1 MTSLAVAAAL
11 SLGLVWRTVGPG
23 LWQHESRMASK
34 GPLAPVRAIAIR
46 VDPDAHHFRLDLARS
61 DYGLRPAW
69 TVDSMPA
76 HAVLAVNAGQFL
88 GGFPWGWLVRDGVE
102 AQPPGSGTLAMSFV
116 VDSSGRAALIM
127 PDELATQRKK
137 RLRFAFQSYPALL
150 VDGKVPWE
158 LRAPNRGVNL
168 SHRDSR
174 LAICTLA
181 DGGVVIVLTRVRV
194 AGDAGATLPWGPTVP
209 EMARYMSSLGCR
221 RAMLL
226 DGGLSSQMALR
237 DRAGALSRWTNWRSV
252 PLGLVVLPR
261 NTAAAN

>member
-1 MTSLAVAAAL
+1 VTGTLAAAAL
-11 SLGLVWRTVGPG
+11 SLSLVWRAVGPG
-23 LWQHESRMASK
+23 VWQNESPMASK
-34 GPLAPVRAIAIR
+34 GPLTAVRAIAVRI
-46 VDPDAHHFRLDLARS
+46 DPSAHRFRLDLSRS
-61 DYGLRPAW
+61 DYGMRPAW

-88 GGFPWGWLVRDGVE
+88 GGFPWGWLVRDGIE

-116 VDSSGRAALIM
+116 VDSSGIAALIM
-127 PDELATQRKK
+127 PDEMATYRRK
-137 RLRFAFQSYPALL
+137 RLRAAFQSYPALL
-150 VDGKVPWE
+150 VDGKIPWE

-168 SHRDSR
+168 KHRDSR

-194 AGDAGATLPWGPTVP
+194 PGDTGATLPWGPTVP
-209 EMARYMSSLGCR
+209 EMAQFMSSLGCW

-237 DRAGALSRWTNWRSV
+237 DGAGSLSRWTNWRAV
-252 PLGLVVLPR
+252 PLGLVVVR
-261 NTAAAN
+261 RTAAGAN